1 MSKTMITVEVV
12 VNAPLEKVWN
22 CWTAPEHITKWCQAS
37 DDWHSPK
44 ATNDVRVGGKFL
56 TRMEARDGSF
66 GFDFEGTYTAV
77 DLHKRIEYDI
87 ADGRIAKISFIKEG
101 NGCKIIESF
110 EAETENPEEMQ
121 KGGWQAILN
130 SFKKYAEA

>member
-1 MSKTMITVEVV
+1 MITVEVV

-56 TRMEARDGSF
+56 TRMEAKDGSF

-77 DLHKRIEYDI
+77 DLHKRIEYDM
-87 ADGRIAKISFIKEG
+87 ADGRIAKISFLKEG

>member
-1 MSKTMITVEVV
+1 MITVEVV

-77 DLHKRIEYDI
+77 DLHKRIEYDM
-87 ADGRIAKISFIKEG
+87 ADGRIAKISFLKEG

>member
-44 ATNDVRVGGKFL
+44 AMNEVRTGGKFL
-56 TRMEARDGSF
+56 TRMEAKDGSF

-77 DLHKRIEYDI
+77 DLHKRIEYDM
-87 ADGRIAKISFIKEG
+87 ADGRIAKISFAKEG
-101 NGCKIIESF
+101 NTCKIIESF
-110 EAETENPEEMQ
+110 EAETENPVEMQ